1 MYALMVGTHIAFAIG
16 AVILGIFVL
25 SMTKGT
31 PRHKLMGRIWV
42 GMMTLVAIG
51 SFSLRDLN
59 HGEFSAIHALSAFTL
74 LSMVYAII
82 MIRRGNRR
90 AHFLAMIGCF
100 IGAVIAGVFTLNP
113 ERLIG
118 SFFFS
123 S

>member
-1 MYALMVGTHIAFAIG
+1 MYALMVGTHIAFALS

-42 GMMTLVAIG
+42 GMMTLVAVG

-74 LSMVYAII
+74 LSMGLCDYHDSPRKSSSTLLSHDWLLYRSCRCRSVYA
-82 MIRRGNRR
+82 
-90 AHFLAMIGCF
+90 
-100 IGAVIAGVFTLNP
+100 
-113 ERLIG
+113 
-118 SFFFS
+118 
-123 S
+123 